1 MIFDV
6 NAWCYAYVCKI
17 CPLGNYSAK
26 SNECVED
33 ELIESNQ
40 RSFKIQTSIWWTG
53 SWSPFHILITFAHC
67 LSKARSSLNPFWY
80 YEWALHQIIS
90 DHKAIKTLVKPLKQI
105 LTASRLS
112 TLPTQWK
119 THTLQLSPIPKN
131 TLTPGT
137 HNSWTSPSLD
147 KVPIAQFQLSGQV
160 GIIWGCISL
169 ILLAWKDI
177 ILLQVNVIAIGFLKE
192 RERESVWLIPGT
204 CEGL

>member
-53 SWSPFHILITFAHC
+53 SWSPFHIYITFAHC

-80 YEWALHQIIS
+80 YEWALQQIIS
-90 DHKAIKTLVKPLKQI
+90 DHKAIKTLVKPLKQ
-105 LTASRLS
+105 LSTASRLS

-119 THTLQLSPIPKN
+119 THTLQLSPIPKKHPH
-131 TLTPGT
+131 LGPIILGPV
-137 HNSWTSPSLD
+137 HLWTR
-147 KVPIAQFQLSGQV
+147 FQLHISGRWSSGNNLGV
-160 GIIWGCISL
+160 YFTHFAGLEGHY
-169 ILLAWKDI
+169 
-177 ILLQVNVIAIGFLKE
+177 IGFRSMSL
-192 RERESVWLIPGT
+192 L
-204 CEGL
+204 